1 MFHICVAHKIDLKR
15 CFYHLPTKLYIMWI
29 AYKTIVFKEVR
40 RFARIWIQTII
51 PPVIT
56 TSLYLLI
63 FGGLMGSR
71 IGQMQ
76 GVDYLHF
83 IVPGI
88 ILMTV
93 IMQSYANTV
102 SSFFMT
108 KYNNSFEEL
117 LVSPTPNWIIL
128 MGYISGGVSRG
139 FCVGLA
145 VTFTISFFVEIRPY
159 SFSILIATFF
169 LTSIMFSLAGFI
181 NALFARTFDDVSIIP
196 NFVLL
201 PLTYLGG
208 MFYSIDILPS
218 FWRGLSSFNPIFY
231 MMDSF
236 RLGFLG
242 IGSVELWKA
251 FMVPLAMI
259 LLLVLIAN
267 YLLNRGV
274 SIKTE

>member
-1 MFHICVAHKIDLKR
+1 
-15 CFYHLPTKLYIMWI
+15 MWI
-29 AYKTIVFKEVR
+29 AFKTIVIKEIL
-40 RFARIWIQTII
+40 RFSRIWVQTIV

-71 IGQMQ
+71 IGQMR
-76 GVDYLHF
+76 GIDYLDF

-117 LVSPTPNWIIL
+117 LVSTTPNWVIL
-128 MGYISGGVSRG
+128 LGFVSGGIARG
-139 FCVGLA
+139 LCVGTA
-145 VTFTISFFVEIRPY
+145 VTFTISFFVEIQIH
-159 SFSILIATFF
+159 SFLIIAVTFF
-169 LTSIMFSLAGFI
+169 LTSIMFALAGFI
-181 NALFARTFDDVSIIP
+181 NAVYAKTFDDISIIP

-201 PLTYLGG
+201 PLTYLSG

-218 FWRGLSSFNPIFY
+218 FWQSLSAFNPIFY

-242 IGSVELWKA
+242 VSSVDLWKA
-251 FMVPLAMI
+251 FLIPGVMIIVLAFA
-259 LLLVLIAN
+259 AN
-267 YLLNRGV
+267 LMLNRGV

>member
-1 MFHICVAHKIDLKR
+1 M
-15 CFYHLPTKLYIMWI
+15 
-29 AYKTIVFKEVR
+29 
-40 RFARIWIQTII
+40 
-51 PPVIT
+51 
-56 TSLYLLI
+56 
-63 FGGLMGSR
+63 GGR

-76 GVDYLHF
+76 GIDYIDF

-117 LVSPTPNWIIL
+117 LVSTTPNWIIL
-128 MGYISGGVSRG
+128 LGFVSGGIARG

-145 VTFTISFFVEIRPY
+145 VTFTISFFVEIQI
-159 SFSILIATFF
+159 SSLLIIAATFL
-169 LTSIMFSLAGFI
+169 LTSIMFALAGFI
-181 NALFARTFDDVSIIP
+181 NAVFARTFDDISIIP

-218 FWRGLSSFNPIFY
+218 FWKALSAFNPIYY

-251 FMVPLAMI
+251 FLVPISMIIVLA
-259 LLLVLIAN
+259 LVAN
-267 YLLNRGV
+267 ALLNQGV

>member
-1 MFHICVAHKIDLKR
+1 
-15 CFYHLPTKLYIMWI
+15 MWI
-29 AYKTIVFKEVR
+29 AYKTIVTKEIL
-40 RFARIWIQTII
+40 RFARIWVQTIV

-63 FGGLMGSR
+63 FGGLMGGR

-76 GVDYLHF
+76 GIDYLHF

-117 LVSPTPNWIIL
+117 LVSTTPNWVIL
-128 MGYISGGVSRG
+128 MGFLSGGIARG
-139 FCVGLA
+139 FFVGLA
-145 VTFTISFFVEIRPY
+145 VTFTISFFVEIQTY
-159 SFSILIATFF
+159 NLLIIAVTFL
-169 LTSIMFSLAGFI
+169 LTSVMFSLAGFI
-181 NALFARTFDDVSIIP
+181 NAVFARTFDDISIVP

-218 FWRGLSSFNPIFY
+218 FWRSVSAFNPIYY
-231 MMDSF
+231 MMDAF

-251 FMVPLAMI
+251 FLVPVIMIVILA
-259 LLLVLIAN
+259 LIAN
-267 YLLNRGV
+267 ALLGRGV

>member
-1 MFHICVAHKIDLKR
+1 
-15 CFYHLPTKLYIMWI
+15 MWI
-29 AYKTIVFKEVR
+29 AYKTIVIKEIL
-40 RFARIWIQTII
+40 RFARIWVQTIV

-63 FGGLMGSR
+63 FGGLMGGR

-76 GVDYLHF
+76 GIDYINF

-117 LVSPTPNWIIL
+117 LVSTTPNWIIL
-128 MGYISGGVSRG
+128 LGFVSGGIARG

-145 VTFTISFFVEIRPY
+145 VTLTISFFVEIKI
-159 SFSILIATFF
+159 FSLLIIAATFL
-169 LTSIMFSLAGFI
+169 LTSIMFALAGFI
-181 NALFARTFDDVSIIP
+181 NAVFARTFDDISIIP

-218 FWRGLSSFNPIFY
+218 FWRSLSAFNPIYY
-231 MMDSF
+231 MMDAF

-242 IGSVELWKA
+242 IGTVELWKA
-251 FMVPLAMI
+251 FLVPVSMIIVLAI
-259 LLLVLIAN
+259 IAN
-267 YLLNRGV
+267 TLLNHGV

>member
-1 MFHICVAHKIDLKR
+1 
-15 CFYHLPTKLYIMWI
+15 MWI
-29 AYKTIVFKEVR
+29 AYKTIVIKEVR
-40 RFARIWIQTII
+40 RFIRIWIQTIV

-63 FGGLMGSR
+63 FGGLMGGR

-76 GVDYLHF
+76 GIDYIDF

-117 LVSPTPNWIIL
+117 LVSTTPNWIIL
-128 MGYISGGVSRG
+128 LGFVSGGIARG

-145 VTFTISFFVEIRPY
+145 VTFTISFFVEIET
-159 SFSILIATFF
+159 FSLLIIAATFL
-169 LTSIMFSLAGFI
+169 LTSIMFALAGFI
-181 NALFARTFDDVSIIP
+181 NAVFARTFDDISIIP

-218 FWRGLSSFNPIFY
+218 FWRALSAFNPIYY
-231 MMDSF
+231 MMDAF

-242 IGSVELWKA
+242 VGSVELWKA
-251 FMVPLAMI
+251 FLVPLSMI
-259 LLLVLIAN
+259 IILALTAN
-267 YLLNRGV
+267 ALLNRGV

>member
-1 MFHICVAHKIDLKR
+1 
-15 CFYHLPTKLYIMWI
+15 MWI
-29 AYKTIVFKEVR
+29 AYKTIVTKEIL
-40 RFARIWIQTII
+40 RFARIWVQTII

-63 FGGLMGSR
+63 FGGLMGGR

-76 GVDYLHF
+76 GIDYLHF

-117 LVSPTPNWIIL
+117 LVSTTPNWVIL
-128 MGYISGGVSRG
+128 MGFVSGGIARG
-139 FCVGLA
+139 FFVGLA
-145 VTFTISFFVEIRPY
+145 VTFTISFFVEIQTY
-159 SFSILIATFF
+159 NLLIIAVTFL
-169 LTSIMFSLAGFI
+169 LTSVMFSLAGFI
-181 NALFARTFDDVSIIP
+181 NAVFARTFDDISIVP

-218 FWRGLSSFNPIFY
+218 FWRSLSAFNPIYY
-231 MMDSF
+231 MMDAF

-251 FMVPLAMI
+251 FLVPVIMIVILA
-259 LLLVLIAN
+259 LIAN
-267 YLLNRGV
+267 ALLGRGV
-274 SIKTE
+274 SIKT

>member
-1 MFHICVAHKIDLKR
+1 
-15 CFYHLPTKLYIMWI
+15 MWI
-29 AYKTIVFKEVR
+29 AYKTIVTKEIL
-40 RFARIWIQTII
+40 RFARIWVQTIV

-63 FGGLMGSR
+63 FGGLMGGR

-76 GVDYLHF
+76 GIDYLHF

-117 LVSPTPNWIIL
+117 LVSTTPNWVIL
-128 MGYISGGVSRG
+128 IGFVSGGIARG
-139 FCVGLA
+139 FFVGLA
-145 VTFTISFFVEIRPY
+145 VTFTISFFVEIQTY
-159 SFSILIATFF
+159 NLLIIAVTFL
-169 LTSIMFSLAGFI
+169 LTSVMFSLAGFI
-181 NALFARTFDDVSIIP
+181 NAVFARTFDDISIVP

-218 FWRGLSSFNPIFY
+218 FWRSLSAFNPIYY
-231 MMDSF
+231 MMDAF

-251 FMVPLAMI
+251 FLVPVIMIVILA
-259 LLLVLIAN
+259 LIAN
-267 YLLNRGV
+267 ALLGRGV

>member
-1 MFHICVAHKIDLKR
+1 
-15 CFYHLPTKLYIMWI
+15 MWI
-29 AYKTIVFKEVR
+29 AFQTIVTKEIL
-40 RFARIWIQTII
+40 RFARIWIQTIM

-63 FGGLMGSR
+63 FGALMGDR

-76 GVDYLHF
+76 GIDYLHF

-88 ILMTV
+88 ILMTI

-117 LVSPTPNWIIL
+117 LVSPTPNWVIL
-128 MGYISGGVSRG
+128 AGYVSGGVSRG

-159 SFSILIATFF
+159 SITILIATFF

-181 NALFARTFDDVSIIP
+181 NAVFAKTFDDIAIVP

-208 MFYSIDILPS
+208 MFYSIEILPS
-218 FWRGLSSFNPIFY
+218 FWRGLSAFNPIFY

-242 IGSVELWKA
+242 VGSIELWKA
-251 FMVPLAMI
+251 FMVPIVMIIMLA
-259 LLLVLIAN
+259 LIAN
-267 YLLNRGV
+267 YLLNKGV

>member
-1 MFHICVAHKIDLKR
+1 
-15 CFYHLPTKLYIMWI
+15 MWI
-29 AYKTIVFKEVR
+29 AYKTIVTKEIL
-40 RFARIWIQTII
+40 RFVRIWIQTII

-63 FGGLMGSR
+63 FGGLMGGR

-76 GVDYLHF
+76 GVDYLNF

-117 LVSPTPNWIIL
+117 LVSTTPNWIIL
-128 MGYISGGVSRG
+128 LGFVSGGIARG

-145 VTFTISFFVEIRPY
+145 VTLTISFFVKIQI
-159 SFSILIATFF
+159 FSLLIIFITFL
-169 LTSIMFSLAGFI
+169 LTSIMFALAGFI
-181 NALFARTFDDVSIIP
+181 NAVFARTFDDISIIP

-218 FWRGLSSFNPIFY
+218 FWKSLSAFNPIYY
-231 MMDSF
+231 MMDAF

-251 FMVPLAMI
+251 FIVPGSMIIILA
-259 LLLVLIAN
+259 LLAN
-267 YLLNRGV
+267 ALLNRGV

>member
-1 MFHICVAHKIDLKR
+1 
-15 CFYHLPTKLYIMWI
+15 MWI
-29 AYKTIVFKEVR
+29 AYKTIVTKEIL
-40 RFARIWIQTII
+40 RFVRIWVQTII

-63 FGGLMGSR
+63 FGGLMGGR

-76 GVDYLHF
+76 GIDYIDF

-117 LVSPTPNWIIL
+117 LVSTTPNWIIL
-128 MGYISGGVSRG
+128 LGFVSGGIARG

-145 VTFTISFFVEIRPY
+145 VTFTISFFVEIKI
-159 SFSILIATFF
+159 FSIIIITITFL
-169 LTSIMFSLAGFI
+169 LTSIMFALAGFI
-181 NALFARTFDDVSIIP
+181 NAVFARTFDDISIIP
-196 NFVLL
+196 NFILL

-218 FWRGLSSFNPIFY
+218 FWRSLSVFNPIYY
-231 MMDSF
+231 MMDAF
-236 RLGFLG
+236 RLGFFG
-242 IGSVELWKA
+242 VGSVELWKA
-251 FMVPLAMI
+251 FLVPISMIIILAF
-259 LLLVLIAN
+259 LAN
-267 YLLNRGV
+267 TLLNRGV